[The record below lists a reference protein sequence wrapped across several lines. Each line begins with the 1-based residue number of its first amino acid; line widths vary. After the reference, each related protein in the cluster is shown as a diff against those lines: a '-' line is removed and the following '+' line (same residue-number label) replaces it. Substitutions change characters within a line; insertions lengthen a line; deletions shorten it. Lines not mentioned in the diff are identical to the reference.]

1 MPIWLA
7 SAVVGGV
14 ESWVE
19 PKVGARFEA
28 VLRCRV
34 RYDADRGSS
43 DLVEAAGPHD
53 EGCCHEVRRVTLGD
67 ESVEAVGDR

>member
-1 MPIWLA
+1 MPIWLV

-14 ESWVE
+14 ESWAA
-19 PKVGARFEA
+19 GARFEA

-43 DLVEAAGPHD
+43 DLVEAAGPHE